1 MRNQESIDF
10 VRENREGDVRQL
22 ALKGAQ
28 GKNVDI
34 AWALDQINGCCAPQY
49 AVRANEPWKN
59 GTLKVRGNEWH
70 YGERAWFWTHT
81 SFIGECRF
89 FHNAR
94 FLG

>member
-34 AWALDQINGCCAPQY
+34 AWALDQINGWQSACTKLP
-49 AVRANEPWKN
+49 
-59 GTLKVRGNEWH
+59 EWAAADGIIYPPH
-70 YGERAWFWTHT
+70 LSMEQCSSEQTAKYKGMV
-81 SFIGECRF
+81 
-89 FHNAR
+89 
-94 FLG
+94 